1 MELAIAAVKI
11 ACDKNG
17 LNHVCLMGCNLK
29 EGADAVCENIRQALQ
44 KEQIEVE
51 DHENVLYDAE
61 AMEKLEQEKGVV
73 LVEKASS
80 TLYNEVTKEIELLKR
95 QDIAVLGG
103 IVVE

>member
-1 MELAIAAVKI
+1 MHGEEKAGE
-11 ACDKNG
+11 N
-17 LNHVCLMGCNLK
+17 LNNVSLLQSSPWNL
-29 EGADAVCENIRQALQ
+29 QLQ
-44 KEQIEVE
+44 QSTL
-51 DHENVLYDAE
+51 HE
-61 AMEKLEQEKGVV
+61 EKGVV

>member
-1 MELAIAAVKI
+1 MNNVS
-11 ACDKNG
+11 
-17 LNHVCLMGCNLK
+17 
-29 EGADAVCENIRQALQ
+29 LQ
-44 KEQIEVE
+44 SRL
-51 DHENVLYDAE
+51 HE
-61 AMEKLEQEKGVV
+61 EKGVV

>member
-17 LNHVCLMGCNLK
+17 LNLVCLMGCNLK

-44 KEQIEVE
+44 KEQIAVTVL
-51 DHENVLYDAE
+51 DNVLYDAE